1 MYRRRFPNIIEWM
14 TLSENARLI
23 EAILYLENEPLS
35 SERMEKMTGL
45 TPREVSVA
53 VAELSEAYYTDNH
66 GLALVENSETYS
78 FVPVSSLNDKL
89 RSCYG
94 RKIDKRLSK
103 AALETLAIVA
113 YSQPITRSEITKI
126 RGVVSDSI
134 IRILR
139 ERDYIKVV
147 GRKDIQGHP
156 CLYGTTRKFLY
167 TFKLESISD
176 LPKMS
181 EIDRM
186 RFEKEQDED

>member
-1 MYRRRFPNIIEWM
+1 M
-14 TLSENARLI
+14 TLSDNARLI

-35 SERMEKMTGL
+35 VERMEKMTGL
-45 TPREVSVA
+45 STREVTDA
-53 VAELSEAYYTDNH
+53 VAEIAEVYYTDNH

-176 LPKMS
+176 LPRMS

-186 RFEKEQDED
+186 RFEKEKDED

>member
-1 MYRRRFPNIIEWM
+1 
-14 TLSENARLI
+14 
-23 EAILYLENEPLS
+23 
-35 SERMEKMTGL
+35 MTGL
-45 TPREVSVA
+45 SDKEVNKA
-53 VAELSEAYYTDNH
+53 LTEIEEAYYTDEH

-89 RSCYG
+89 RACYG
-94 RKIDKRLSK
+94 KKIDKRLSK

-113 YSQPITRSEITKI
+113 YQQPVTRSEITKI

-139 ERDYIKVV
+139 ERDFIKVV

-167 TFKLESISD
+167 TFKLDSISS
-176 LPKMS
+176 LPKLS
-181 EIDRM
+181 EIDRQ
-186 RFEKEQDED
+186 RFEKEEDEN

>member
-1 MYRRRFPNIIEWM
+1 M
-14 TLSENARLI
+14 TLSDNARLI
-23 EAILYLENEPLS
+23 ESILYLENEPLS
-35 SERMEKMTGL
+35 VERIGKMTGL
-45 TPREVSVA
+45 SDKAVSDA
-53 VAELSEAYYTDNH
+53 LSEISEVYYSDNH
-66 GLALVENSETYS
+66 
-78 FVPVSSLNDKL
+78 KL

-167 TFKLESISD
+167 TFKLDSISS
-176 LPKMS
+176 LPKLS

>member
-1 MYRRRFPNIIEWM
+1 MASILNIIERM
-14 TLSENARLI
+14 TLTEDARLI
-23 EAILYLENEPLS
+23 EAILFLENEPLS
-35 SERMEKMTGL
+35 VERLCSMTGL
-45 TPREVSVA
+45 SEKA
-53 VAELSEAYYTDNH
+53 VSEALTLIEESYYTDEH

-78 FVPVSSLNDKL
+78 FVPVSSLNEKL

-94 RKIDKRLSK
+94 KKIDKRLSK

-139 ERDYIKVV
+139 ERDFIKVV

-167 TFKLESISD
+167 TFKLDSISE
-176 LPKMS
+176 LPKLS
-181 EIDRM
+181 EVDRQ
-186 RFEKEQDED
+186 RFEKEENED

>member
-1 MYRRRFPNIIEWM
+1 M
-14 TLSENARLI
+14 TLSDNARLI
-23 EAILYLENEPLS
+23 ESILYLENEPLS
-35 SERMEKMTGL
+35 VERICKMTGL
-45 TPREVSVA
+45 SEKDVSDA
-53 VAELSEAYYTDNH
+53 LSEISEVYYTDNH
-66 GLALVENSETYS
+66 GLALVENSETFS
-78 FVPVSSLNDKL
+78 FVPVASLNDKL
-89 RSCYG
+89 RACYG

-113 YSQPITRSEITKI
+113 YSQPITRSEITKY

-156 CLYGTTRKFLY
+156 CLYGTTRKFLDA
-167 TFKLESISD
+167 LELGAMSD
-176 LPKMS
+176 LPRMS
-181 EIDRM
+181 ESDRM

>member
-1 MYRRRFPNIIEWM
+1 M
-14 TLSENARLI
+14 TLTENARLI
-23 EAILYLENEPLS
+23 EAILFLENEPLS
-35 SERMEKMTGL
+35 VERLCSMTGL
-45 TPREVSVA
+45 TEKAVSDVLTLI
-53 VAELSEAYYTDNH
+53 EEAYYSDDH

-89 RSCYG
+89 RACYG
-94 RKIDKRLSK
+94 KKIDKRLSK

-139 ERDYIKVV
+139 ERDFIKVV

-167 TFKLESISD
+167 TFKLDSISE
-176 LPKMS
+176 LPKLS
-181 EIDRM
+181 EVDRQ
-186 RFEKEQDED
+186 RFEKEENED

>member
-1 MYRRRFPNIIEWM
+1 M
-14 TLSENARLI
+14 TLNENARLI

-35 SERMEKMTGL
+35 VERLGKMTGL
-45 TPREVSVA
+45 SDKEVSKSLSQI
-53 VAELSEAYYTDNH
+53 AEVYYTDNH
-66 GLALVENSETYS
+66 GLSLVENSETFS
-78 FVPVSSLNDKL
+78 FVPLTSLNEKL

-103 AALETLAIVA
+103 AAIETLSIVA
-113 YSQPITRSEITKI
+113 YSQPVTRSEITKI

-147 GRKDIQGHP
+147 GRKDVPGHP

-167 TFKLESISD
+167 TFNWT
-176 LPKMS
+176 
-181 EIDRM
+181 R
-186 RFEKEQDED
+186 

>member
-1 MYRRRFPNIIEWM
+1 M
-14 TLSENARLI
+14 TLSDNARLI
-23 EAILYLENEPLS
+23 ESILYLENEPLS
-35 SERMEKMTGL
+35 VERLGKMTGL
-45 TPREVSVA
+45 SDKNVSDA
-53 VAELSEAYYTDNH
+53 LSEISEVYYSDNH

-167 TFKLESISD
+167 TFKLDSISS
-176 LPKMS
+176 LPKLS

-186 RFEKEQDED
+186 RFEKEQDEN

>member
-1 MYRRRFPNIIEWM
+1 MKL
-14 TLSENARLI
+14 TENARLI

-35 SERMEKMTGL
+35 VERLCAMTGL
-45 TPREVSVA
+45 NEAAVS
-53 VAELSEAYYTDNH
+53 EGLTLIEEAYYTDDH

-78 FVPVSSLNDKL
+78 FVPVSSLNEKL
-89 RSCYG
+89 RACYG
-94 RKIDKRLSK
+94 KKIDKRLSK
-103 AALETLAIVA
+103 AALETLSIVA

-139 ERDYIKVV
+139 ERDFIKVV

-176 LPKMS
+176 LPKLS
-181 EIDRM
+181 EIDRQ
-186 RFEKEQDED
+186 RFEKEEDED

>member
-1 MYRRRFPNIIEWM
+1 M
-14 TLSENARLI
+14 TLTENARLI

-35 SERMEKMTGL
+35 IERLGKMTGL
-45 TPREVSVA
+45 SDKEVSKA
-53 VAELSEAYYTDNH
+53 LTEIEEAYYTDEH

-89 RSCYG
+89 RACYG
-94 RKIDKRLSK
+94 KKIDKRLSK

-113 YSQPITRSEITKI
+113 YQQPVTRSEITKI

-139 ERDYIKVV
+139 ERDFIKVV

-167 TFKLESISD
+167 TFKLNSISS
-176 LPKMS
+176 LPKLS
-181 EIDRM
+181 EIDRL
-186 RFEKEQDED
+186 RFEKEEDEN

>member
-1 MYRRRFPNIIEWM
+1 M
-14 TLSENARLI
+14 
-23 EAILYLENEPLS
+23 
-35 SERMEKMTGL
+35 
-45 TPREVSVA
+45 
-53 VAELSEAYYTDNH
+53 
-66 GLALVENSETYS
+66 
-78 FVPVSSLNDKL
+78 
-89 RSCYG
+89 
-94 RKIDKRLSK
+94 
-103 AALETLAIVA
+103 A
-113 YSQPITRSEITKI
+113 YSQPITRSEITKY

-176 LPKMS
+176 LPRMS

>member
-1 MYRRRFPNIIEWM
+1 M
-14 TLSENARLI
+14 TLNENARLI

-35 SERMEKMTGL
+35 VERLGKMTGL
-45 TPREVSVA
+45 SDKEVSKSLSQI
-53 VAELSEAYYTDNH
+53 AEVYYTDNH
-66 GLALVENSETYS
+66 GLSLVENSETFS
-78 FVPVSSLNDKL
+78 FVPLTSLNEKL

-103 AALETLAIVA
+103 AAIETLSIVA
-113 YSQPITRSEITKI
+113 YSQPVTRSEITKI

-147 GRKDIQGHP
+147 GRKDVPGHP

-167 TFKLESISD
+167 TFKLDSISS
-176 LPKMS
+176 LPRLS
-181 EIDRM
+181 EINRQ
-186 RFEKEQDED
+186 RFEKEEDEN